1 MNTQTIQIGIDL
13 GTTNSEI
20 AINENGKVNIIKNI
34 NQDQFTPSVFG
45 VDKFNNMIVG
55 KKAFEKLYVHYSE
68 EDASNSIAEVKRLM
82 GSPEKKHF
90 SRLNKSLLP
99 EEISAEI
106 LKSLRA
112 DVLRNH
118 QDMDASSAVITVPA
132 SFSTLQSEATKR
144 AGNLAG
150 FDHVVLLQEPIA
162 AAIAYGFAN
171 SANENWLVYDLGGGT
186 FDAALI
192 SYQDGLLNILGHEG
206 DNFLG
211 GKNFDWLLVDNIIV
225 PQILKEYKLKSF
237 SRDNKK
243 YHAMFAILKGKAEEA
258 KIELSQIDKTTIEI
272 ENIGKDDDEKE
283 IYLQIQITKGD
294 LEALIEPAINKSIE
308 LVKKTIK
315 DTGIKKS
322 SIARIILIG
331 GPTQIPYVR
340 KRLKDEFEAK
350 IDTSVD
356 PFTAVAYG
364 ACIFA
369 TGQKVPEK
377 VNTKPSKEK
386 RQEKGI
392 KLNYESMTSDS
403 ETMISG
409 IIEQFK
415 DEDDEYFI
423 QIQSES
429 GLYNSPKLK
438 LKKGKFIET
447 IPLEKNKSN
456 LFWIYLFDNKGNS
469 LPLSTDS
476 FSITQGL
483 TIKGVPLPH
492 SVGVS
497 YVYNNVAVNSSNSE
511 KFDVY
516 FEKGSTLPL
525 TKTKTFHT
533 ARKLEKNTDNILPI
547 KIYEGEA
554 INPQN
559 NAFVCGLDIKG
570 DKLPYDLPAG
580 TDIDIT
586 ININESRELTVSIY
600 IPTIDLSENAR
611 ATVMDEKVD
620 LVGLKEE
627 YEVQKKEVEDI
638 KNVCNEEEKTV
649 FDNKLSSINR
659 SLRNASSD
667 EDEKKKVSN
676 DMKELKNSIDELK
689 KNKEFPKLISE
700 FNEQTSSISQMIK
713 EFGVQENKES
723 DLDQLNILTKE
734 GKRAIEEKDKGLLRR
749 TNEQLKDF
757 GYRVFY
763 SNPNSW
769 LYHYQDLSSGKYKFT
784 NDQEAQYYLK
794 KGREAIDGNDTDEL
808 KRCVRELINL
818 LPKEDKAKINSKISG
833 ITK

>member
-20 AINENGKVNIIKNI
+20 AINVNGKVNIIKNI
-34 NQDQFTPSVFG
+34 NQDQFTPSSFG

-68 EDASNSIAEVKRLM
+68 EDASNFIAEVKRLM

-118 QDMDASSAVITVPA
+118 PDMDASSAVITVPA

-211 GKNFDWLLVDNIIV
+211 GKNFDWLLVDTIIV

-237 SRDNKK
+237 SKDNKK

-272 ENIGKDDDEKE
+272 GNIGKDDDEKE
-283 IYLQIQITKGD
+283 IYLQIQIKKDD
-294 LEALIEPAINKSIE
+294 LESLIEPTINKSIE

-340 KRLKDEFEAK
+340 KRLKDEFEVK

-369 TGQKVPEK
+369 TGQKIPEK
-377 VNTKPSKEK
+377 INTKPSKERK
-386 RQEKGI
+386 QEKGI

-415 DEDDEYFI
+415 NEDDEYFI

-497 YVYNNVAVNSSNSE
+497 YVYNNVSVNSSNSE

-525 TKTKTFHT
+525 TKTKPFHT
-533 ARKLEKNTDNILPI
+533 ARKLEKNKDNILPI

-559 NAFVCGLDIKG
+559 NTLVCGLDIKG

-611 ATVMDEKVD
+611 ATIMDEKVD
-620 LVGLKEE
+620 LGGLKEE
-627 YEVQKKEVEDI
+627 YEVQKKEVDDI
-638 KNVCNEEEKTV
+638 KNVCNEEEKTD
-649 FDNKLSSINR
+649 FDNKLLSINR

-676 DMKELKNSIDELK
+676 DIKELKNTIDEIK
-689 KNKEFPKLISE
+689 KNKELPKLISE
-700 FNEQTSSISQMIK
+700 FNEQTSSISQIIK

-723 DLDQLNILTKE
+723 DLDQLNILIKE
-734 GKRAIEEKDKGLLRR
+734 GKRAIEEEDKGLLRR

-757 GYRVFY
+757 GFRVFY

-794 KGREAIDGNDTDEL
+794 KGREAIDGNDTNEL

-818 LPKEDKAKINSKISG
+818 LPEEDKAKINSKISG